1 MITNNPFS
9 ALAEIVPAVAMQGFV
24 IAMVVLTLI
33 GVLVDIVHKKNVKYF
48 FENAKKAKKNA
59 QIQLT
64 NGKRTAVILKTVAH
78 DIATTSELG
87 WGKRRLAHVLG
98 MYGTI
103 IFWICS
109 AILIFSYSSVG
120 IETPTSLTVLWH
132 IGAILTCLGG
142 NWFWLFL
149 RVDVSAE
156 AHH

>member
-9 ALAEIVPAVAMQGFV
+9 ALAEIVPAIAMQGFV
-24 IAMVVLTLI
+24 VAMAALTLI
-33 GVLVDIVHKKNVKYF
+33 GVLVDILHKKNVKYF

-59 QIQLT
+59 QLELT
-64 NGKRTAVILKTVAH
+64 PGKRTAVILKTVAH

-109 AILIFSYSSVG
+109 AILIFSYSSFG
-120 IETPTSLTVLWH
+120 IETPSIIRKFMLLNLK
-132 IGAILTCLGG
+132 GAK
-142 NWFWLFL
+142 
-149 RVDVSAE
+149 
-156 AHH
+156 